1 MAAEHYPALM
11 DDRSRMAHAAYYDA
25 EASRYDESRGGAERV
40 RATADALLRLAPSAA
55 AGSSHL
61 DVAGGTGSI
70 SAVVDEAGYRTHV
83 LDGSTGMLQVARGR
97 GLPSVCGDATA
108 LPFPDAS
115 FALVTEVWLLHLLT
129 VEDAAAAVDE
139 IARVL
144 QPGGTA
150 IVSVDKQVSHGGP
163 VLEQDHEPVVAE
175 RLARH
180 GLTAAGT
187 ATFEAPSPWGAA
199 EGRTDPVFR
208 LAAFRR
214 P

>member
-1 MAAEHYPALM
+1 M
-11 DDRSRMAHAAYYDA
+11 DRRSRAAHTQYYDA
-25 EASRYDESRGGAERV
+25 EASRYDESRGGADRA
-40 RATADALLRLAPSAA
+40 RATAEAILRLAPP
-55 AGSSHL
+55 AGTDTLHL
-61 DVAGGTGSI
+61 DLAGGTGSI
-70 SAVVDEAGYRTHV
+70 SAIMGESGFRSHVV
-83 LDGSTGMLQVARGR
+83 DGSTGMLVLARAR

-108 LPFPDAS
+108 LPFPDAA
-115 FALVTEVWLLHLLT
+115 FDLVTGVWLLHLLT
-129 VEDAAAAVDE
+129 STAAAAAVDE

-144 QPGGTA
+144 APEGTA
-150 IVSVDKQVSHGGP
+150 VVSVDKQVSHGGS

-180 GLTAAGT
+180 GLATAGT

-199 EGRTDPVFR
+199 DGRVQTMFR